1 MKNCPSFIGYILA
14 SVLLNPFGSEA
25 KQADNLKGQVEA
37 SNAFTIYLSRHGEK
51 LKDASNPKD
60 PDLTECGHMR
70 ANRLARM
77 LDSVDLKAVY
87 STDYRRTQN
96 TAKPTAQSKGL
107 KVKSYDPR
115 QLEEFANALQ
125 TRSEN
130 VLVVGHSN
138 TTNVLAGLL
147 ANKQFE
153 QIDESEYDRL
163 YQVTVIKTENNS
175 SSNHPGSIA
184 RVQLL
189 HQAFDCK

>member
-1 MKNCPSFIGYILA
+1 MKNCPSFIGFILA

-25 KQADNLKGQVEA
+25 KQAGSLQGQVDA

-77 LDSVDLKAVY
+77 LDSVNLKAVY

-96 TAKPTAQSKGL
+96 TAKPTAQSKGI
-107 KVKSYDPR
+107 KVRSYDPR

-125 TRSEN
+125 TRGES
-130 VLVVGHSN
+130 VLVLGHSN

-163 YQVTVIKTENNS
+163 YQVTVMKTEHNS
-175 SSNHPGSIA
+175 SNQAGSIVS
-184 RVQLL
+184 VQLL